1 MGGGNRVP
9 GKKYSLGPRE
19 PKGLKGACP
28 GGKNSRG
35 SRGRSRF
42 PGGTPGA
49 YSLKPSGG
57 RIPGPEKI
65 KIKSCKYIRTH
76 LNLDSSRYVNQFLIP
91 LEVRWWLP
99 TLLMRQTGSASLSY
113 MPVASQSQSNRGW
126 TSISL
131 YLAGGFFN
139 YTILLSVSCKSLIC
153 TQKYN
158 ASYQDDRL

>member
-1 MGGGNRVP
+1 MHVLVVKILEGREEGPVFPVERLVHILLSLAVDAYQDL
-9 GKKYSLGPRE
+9 KK
-19 PKGLKGACP
+19 LK
-28 GGKNSRG
+28 
-35 SRGRSRF
+35 
-42 PGGTPGA
+42 
-49 YSLKPSGG
+49 L
-57 RIPGPEKI
+57 
-65 KIKSCKYIRTH
+65 SCKYIRTH